1 MSDCKATSLKI
12 HSNRFDNVL
21 LQWRPGQS
29 LYSTAKHSGGS
40 VLSCCYIKVSFV
52 GDLVRTVKILN
63 TEITTRF

>member
-12 HSNRFDNVL
+12 RSNRFDNVL

-29 LYSTAKHSGGS
+29 LCSTAKHSGGA
-40 VLSCCYIKVSFV
+40 VLFCCYITVSFV
-52 GDLVRTVKILN
+52 GNLVRTVKILS